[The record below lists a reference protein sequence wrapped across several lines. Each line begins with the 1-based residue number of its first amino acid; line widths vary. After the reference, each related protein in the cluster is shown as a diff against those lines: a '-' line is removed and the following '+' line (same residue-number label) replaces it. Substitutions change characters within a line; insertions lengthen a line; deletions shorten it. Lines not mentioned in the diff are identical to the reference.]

1 MNVYVPFICLALG
14 AAINWKGLPKP
25 VLIWFDRLMNLALV
39 VLMAVIGINIGTS
52 EEVMGNLGRI
62 GAGCLLISLAAIWC
76 SVGLVV
82 LCERTVMPLEKIRLQ
97 VAAESAG
104 ANQSAGSEESAGAK
118 QTVGSAE
125 SAEPGKSGFSPLV
138 LVMPGFILAGILA
151 GWLLLGGHEAAWLDT
166 ALTVSLVF
174 LYTGVGVSLA
184 SNKSV
189 FGYIRKLGLRIL
201 FLPLAIFLGCMLGG
215 FLAGLVLGVP
225 TAWSVTSASGM
236 GYYSLTGAFMTE
248 TWGIEAGTYGFIVN
262 VSRDVFTVLQLPVLI
277 RISKGSPIA
286 SGAAGCMDTM
296 LVPVS
301 RYVGP
306 ELSLVALISGTI
318 LTFVVPVWLPV
329 AAGLFA

>member
-14 AAINWKGLPKP
+14 AAINWKGLPQP
-25 VLIWFDRLMNLALV
+25 VLTWFDRLMNLALV

-52 EEVMGNLGRI
+52 EEVMGNLGKI

-104 ANQSAGSEESAGAK
+104 AGN
-118 QTVGSAE
+118 SAE
-125 SAEPGKSGFSPLV
+125 AGKNDEMYGISVLADDEKRGFSPLV
-138 LVMPGFILAGILA
+138 LVMPGFILAGILV
-151 GWLLLGGHEAAWLDT
+151 GWLLLGGHEAVWLDT

-174 LYTGVGVSLA
+174 LYAGVGVSLA

-189 FGYIRKLGLRIL
+189 FGYIRRLGLRIL

-215 FLAGLVLGVP
+215 FLAGLILGVP
-225 TAWSVTSASGM
+225 IAWAVTSASGM

-262 VSRDVFTVLQLPVLI
+262 VSRDVFTVLLLPVLI

-306 ELSLVALISGTI
+306 ELSLAALISGTI

>member
-1 MNVYVPFICLALG
+1 MNVYVPFLCLALG
-14 AAINWKGLPKP
+14 AAINWKGLPQP
-25 VLIWFDRLMNLALV
+25 VLTWFDRLMNLALV

-52 EEVMGNLGRI
+52 EEVMGNLGKI

-76 SVGLVV
+76 SVALVV
-82 LCERTVMPLEKIRLQ
+82 LCEKTVMPLEKICLQ
-97 VAAESAG
+97 AAAESAG
-104 ANQSAGSEESAGAK
+104 AMQAAGF
-118 QTVGSAE
+118 AE
-125 SAEPGKSGFSPLV
+125 VEDGKKDGFSPLV
-138 LVMPGFILAGILA
+138 LIMPGFILAGILA
-151 GWLLLGGHEAAWLDT
+151 GCFLFGGQKAAWLDT

-215 FLAGLVLGVP
+215 FLAGMVLGVP
-225 TAWSVTSASGM
+225 AAWSVISASGM

-262 VSRDVFTVLQLPVLI
+262 VSRDVFTVLQLPLLI

-318 LTFVVPVWLPV
+318 LTFVVPVWLPA
-329 AAGLFA
+329 AAGLFASFV

>member
-14 AAINWKGLPKP
+14 AAINWKGLPQP
-25 VLIWFDRLMNLALV
+25 VLTWFDRLMNLALV

-52 EEVMGNLGRI
+52 EEVMGNLGKI

-104 ANQSAGSEESAGAK
+104 TGN
-118 QTVGSAE
+118 SAE
-125 SAEPGKSGFSPLV
+125 AGKNDEMSGISVLADDEKRGFSPLV
-138 LVMPGFILAGILA
+138 LVMPGFILAGILV
-151 GWLLLGGHEAAWLDT
+151 GWLLLGGHEAVWLDT

-174 LYTGVGVSLA
+174 LYAGVGVSLA

-189 FGYIRKLGLRIL
+189 FGYIRRLGLRIL

-215 FLAGLVLGVP
+215 FLAGLILGVP
-225 TAWSVTSASGM
+225 IAWAVTSASGM

-262 VSRDVFTVLQLPVLI
+262 VSRDVFTVLLLPVLI

-306 ELSLVALISGTI
+306 ELSLAALISGTI

>member
-1 MNVYVPFICLALG
+1 MNVYVPFLCLAVG
-14 AAINWKGLPKP
+14 TVINWKSLPQP
-25 VLIWFDRLMNLALV
+25 VLTWFDRLMNLALE
-39 VLMAVIGINIGTS
+39 VLMAVIGMNIGTS

-62 GAGCLLISLAAIWC
+62 GASCLLISLAAIWC

-82 LCERTVMPLEKIRLQ
+82 LCEKTVMPLEKIRLQ
-97 VAAESAG
+97 MAAESAG
-104 ANQSAGSEESAGAK
+104 TMQS
-118 QTVGSAE
+118 VGSAE
-125 SAEPGKSGFSPLV
+125 AADDENSGFSPLV
-138 LVMPGFILAGILA
+138 LVMPGFILAGILV
-151 GWLLLGGHEAAWLDT
+151 GWLFLDGQKAAWMDT

-189 FGYIRKLGLRIL
+189 FGYIRRLGLRIL

-215 FLAGLVLGVP
+215 FLAGLILGVP
-225 TAWSVTSASGM
+225 AAWSVISASGM

-262 VSRDVFTVLQLPVLI
+262 VSRDVFTVLLLPVLI

>member
-1 MNVYVPFICLALG
+1 MVP
-14 AAINWKGLPKP
+14 WPKP
-25 VLIWFDRLMNLALV
+25 VLTWFDRLMNLALV
-39 VLMAVIGINIGTS
+39 VLMAVIGMNIGTS

-62 GAGCLLISLAAIWC
+62 GASCLLISLAAIWC

-82 LCERTVMPLEKIRLQ
+82 LCEKTVMPLEKIRLQ
-97 VAAESAG
+97 MAAESAG
-104 ANQSAGSEESAGAK
+104 TMQS
-118 QTVGSAE
+118 VGSAE
-125 SAEPGKSGFSPLV
+125 AADDENSGFSPLV
-138 LVMPGFILAGILA
+138 LVMPGFILAGILV
-151 GWLLLGGHEAAWLDT
+151 GWLFLDGQKAAWMDT

-189 FGYIRKLGLRIL
+189 FGYIRRLGLRIL

-215 FLAGLVLGVP
+215 FLAGLILGVP
-225 TAWSVTSASGM
+225 TAWSVISASGM

-262 VSRDVFTVLQLPVLI
+262 VSRDVFTVLLLPVLI

>member
-14 AAINWKGLPKP
+14 AAINWKGLPQP
-25 VLIWFDRLMNLALV
+25 VLTWFDRLMNLALV

-52 EEVMGNLGRI
+52 EEVMGNLGKI

-97 VAAESAG
+97 VA
-104 ANQSAGSEESAGAK
+104 EESVGAM
-118 QTVGSAE
+118 QCAGSAE
-125 SAEPGKSGFSPLV
+125 SEGDGKSGFSPLV

-189 FGYIRKLGLRIL
+189 FGYIRRLGLRIL

>member
-1 MNVYVPFICLALG
+1 MNVYVPFICLAVG
-14 AAINWKGLPKP
+14 TVINWKGLPQP
-25 VLIWFDRLMNLALV
+25 VLTWFDRLMNLALV
-39 VLMAVIGINIGTS
+39 VLMAVIGMNIGTS

-62 GAGCLLISLAAIWC
+62 GASCLLISLAAIWC

-82 LCERTVMPLEKIRLQ
+82 LCEKAVMPLEKIRLQ
-97 VAAESAG
+97 MAAESAG
-104 ANQSAGSEESAGAK
+104 TMQY
-118 QTVGSAE
+118 VGSAE
-125 SAEPGKSGFSPLV
+125 AADDENSGFSPLV
-138 LVMPGFILAGILA
+138 LVMPGFILAGILV
-151 GWLLLGGHEAAWLDT
+151 GWLFLDGQKAAWMDT

-189 FGYIRKLGLRIL
+189 FGYIRRLGQRIL

-215 FLAGLVLGVP
+215 FLAGMVLGVP
-225 TAWSVTSASGM
+225 AAWSVISASGM

-262 VSRDVFTVLQLPVLI
+262 VSRDVFTVLLLPVLI

>member
-14 AAINWKGLPKP
+14 AAINWKGLPQP
-25 VLIWFDRLMNLALV
+25 VLTWFDRLMNLALV

-52 EEVMGNLGRI
+52 EEVMGNLGKI

-104 ANQSAGSEESAGAK
+104 AGD
-118 QTVGSAE
+118 SAE
-125 SAEPGKSGFSPLV
+125 TGKNDEMSGISVPAHDGKSGFSPLV
-138 LVMPGFILAGILA
+138 LVMPGFILTGILA

>member
-25 VLIWFDRLMNLALV
+25 VLTWFDRLMNLALV
-39 VLMAVIGINIGTS
+39 VLMAVIGMNIGTS

-62 GAGCLLISLAAIWC
+62 GASCLLISLAAIWC

-82 LCERTVMPLEKIRLQ
+82 LCEKTVMPLEKIRLQ
-97 VAAESAG
+97 MAAESAG
-104 ANQSAGSEESAGAK
+104 TMQS
-118 QTVGSAE
+118 VGSAE
-125 SAEPGKSGFSPLV
+125 AADDENSGFSPLV
-138 LVMPGFILAGILA
+138 LVMPGFILAGILT
-151 GWLLLGGHEAAWLDT
+151 GWLLFGGQKAAWLDT
-166 ALTVSLVF
+166 VLTVSLIF

-225 TAWSVTSASGM
+225 TAWAVTSASGM

-248 TWGIEAGTYGFIVN
+248 TWGIEAGAYGFIVN

-286 SGAAGCMDTM
+286 GGAAGCMDTM

>member
-14 AAINWKGLPKP
+14 AAINWKGLPQP

-52 EEVMGNLGRI
+52 EEVMGNLGQI

-82 LCERTVMPLEKIRLQ
+82 LCEKTVMPLEKIRLQ
-97 VAAESAG
+97 VASESAG
-104 ANQSAGSEESAGAK
+104 AMQCA
-118 QTVGSAE
+118 GSAE
-125 SAEPGKSGFSPLV
+125 TGKNDEMPGISVPAEDEKSGFSPLV

-236 GYYSLTGAFMTE
+236 GYYSLTGALMTE

>member
-1 MNVYVPFICLALG
+1 MNVYVPFLCLALG
-14 AAINWKGLPKP
+14 AAINWKGLPQP
-25 VLIWFDRLMNLALV
+25 VLTWFDRLMNLALV

-82 LCERTVMPLEKIRLQ
+82 LCEKTVMPLEKIRLQ

-104 ANQSAGSEESAGAK
+104 AMQDA
-118 QTVGSAE
+118 GSAE
-125 SAEPGKSGFSPLV
+125 NAEDGKSGFSPLV

-225 TAWSVTSASGM
+225 TAWAVTSASGM

>member
-1 MNVYVPFICLALG
+1 MNVYVPFLCLALG
-14 AAINWKGLPKP
+14 AAINWKGLPQP

-97 VAAESAG
+97 MAAESAG
-104 ANQSAGSEESAGAK
+104 TMQS
-118 QTVGSAE
+118 VGSAE
-125 SAEPGKSGFSPLV
+125 TADDENSGFSPLV
-138 LVMPGFILAGILA
+138 LVMPGFILAGILV
-151 GWLLLGGHEAAWLDT
+151 GWLFLDGQKAAWMDT

-225 TAWSVTSASGM
+225 TAWVVTSASGM

-262 VSRDVFTVLQLPVLI
+262 VSRDVFTVLLLPVLI

-318 LTFVVPVWLPV
+318 LTFVVPVWLPA
-329 AAGLFA
+329 AAGLFASFV

>member
-14 AAINWKGLPKP
+14 AAINWKGLPQP
-25 VLIWFDRLMNLALV
+25 VLTWFDRLMNLALV

-52 EEVMGNLGRI
+52 EEVMGNLGKI

-104 ANQSAGSEESAGAK
+104 AMQS
-118 QTVGSAE
+118 VGSAE
-125 SAEPGKSGFSPLV
+125 AADDEKRGFSPLV
-138 LVMPGFILAGILA
+138 LVMPGFILAGILV
-151 GWLLLGGHEAAWLDT
+151 GWLLLGGHEAVWLDT

-174 LYTGVGVSLA
+174 LYAGVGVSLA

-189 FGYIRKLGLRIL
+189 FGYIRRLGLRIL

-215 FLAGLVLGVP
+215 FLAGLILGVP
-225 TAWSVTSASGM
+225 IAWAVTSASGM

-262 VSRDVFTVLQLPVLI
+262 VSRDVFTVLLLPVLI

-306 ELSLVALISGTI
+306 ELSLAALISGTI

>member
-14 AAINWKGLPKP
+14 AAINWKGLLKP

-104 ANQSAGSEESAGAK
+104 AK

-125 SAEPGKSGFSPLV
+125 SAEPGKSGFSPLI

-151 GWLLLGGHEAAWLDT
+151 GWLLFGGQKAAWLDT
-166 ALTVSLVF
+166 VLTVSLIF

-225 TAWSVTSASGM
+225 TAWAVTSASGM

-262 VSRDVFTVLQLPVLI
+262 VSRDVFTVLLLPVLI

>member
-14 AAINWKGLPKP
+14 AAINWKGLPQP
-25 VLIWFDRLMNLALV
+25 VLTWFDRLMNLALV
-39 VLMAVIGINIGTS
+39 VLMAVIGMNIGTS

-62 GAGCLLISLAAIWC
+62 GASCLLISLAAIWC

-82 LCERTVMPLEKIRLQ
+82 LCEKTVMPLEKIRLQ
-97 VAAESAG
+97 MAAESAG
-104 ANQSAGSEESAGAK
+104 TMQS
-118 QTVGSAE
+118 VGSAE
-125 SAEPGKSGFSPLV
+125 AADDENSGFSPLV
-138 LVMPGFILAGILA
+138 LVMPGFILAGILV
-151 GWLLLGGHEAAWLDT
+151 GWLFLDGQKAAWMDT

-262 VSRDVFTVLQLPVLI
+262 VSRDVFTVLLLPVLI